1 MNILLTG
8 GGTGGHVYPALALAE
23 AFRRQDAAH
32 RILFVG
38 SHAGMEAALVPANGI
53 EFLGLAV
60 RPPRSRAPVRMFL
73 SLATGIAGLAQAVGV
88 VTRFRPDVIIAT
100 GGIAAAPCVIVGAV
114 LRVPIIV
121 LEGNAIAGRINRL
134 LSRLSR
140 FVAVTS
146 EASAARFPT
155 RRTVV
160 TGLPVRREV
169 YMATREEGV
178 RQYGLDPLRRTVLV
192 LGGSQGAARLNSA
205 AEQAVTRLRGRRD
218 LQVIHQVGRG
228 WDGAAGALEAT
239 RVGTVRYIRVPY
251 LDPIGPAY
259 ACADLVISRCGAT
272 VIAEITACG
281 RAAILV
287 PYRHAAEEHQ
297 AYNAAPLVAWG
308 AAVLVPDAALT
319 GEVLAQEI
327 GRILD
332 APRRLAEMAERSRA
346 LGHPGAADQLLE
358 LIAGLTRRPAADSRP
373 DAYGVSQDVPPVDRS
388 SARSSGSRRSWL
400 TPWAQSWLRR
410 RLGLKAQRHASRTR
424 HEEEAGG

>member
-32 RILFVG
+32 RLLFVG
-38 SHAGMEAALVPANGI
+38 SGAGMEAALVPARGI
-53 EFLGLAV
+53 EFAGLAV
-60 RPPRSRAPVRMFL
+60 RPPRSRAPVRML
-73 SLATGIAGLAQAVGV
+73 VSLATGIAGVAQAVGV

-100 GGIAAAPCVIVGAV
+100 GGIAAAPCVIVGAA

-121 LEGNAIAGRINRL
+121 LEGNAIAGRVNRVL
-134 LSRLSR
+134 GRLSR

-146 EASAARFPT
+146 EASGARFPP
-155 RRTVV
+155 RRVVV

-178 RQYGLDPLRRTVLV
+178 RMYGLDPLRRTVLI
-192 LGGSQGAARLNSA
+192 LGGSQGAARLNGA
-205 AEQAVTRLRGRRD
+205 VEEAVTRLRERRD
-218 LQVIHQVGRG
+218 LQVVHQVGGG
-228 WDGAAGALEAT
+228 WGMAGGDLEART
-239 RVGTVRYIRVPY
+239 VGTVRYVRARY

-259 ACADLVISRCGAT
+259 ACADLVVSRCGAT

-281 RAAILV
+281 RPAILI
-287 PYRHAAEEHQ
+287 PYRHAAEDHQ

-308 AAVLVPDAALT
+308 AAVLVPDAALS

-332 APRRLAEMAERSRA
+332 APRRLEEMARRSRA
-346 LGHPGAADQLLE
+346 LGHPEAAEQVLE
-358 LIAGLTRRPAADSRP
+358 LIAGLIRRPAAQE
-373 DAYGVSQDVPPVDRS
+373 V
-388 SARSSGSRRSWL
+388 
-400 TPWAQSWLRR
+400 
-410 RLGLKAQRHASRTR
+410 
-424 HEEEAGG
+424 GG